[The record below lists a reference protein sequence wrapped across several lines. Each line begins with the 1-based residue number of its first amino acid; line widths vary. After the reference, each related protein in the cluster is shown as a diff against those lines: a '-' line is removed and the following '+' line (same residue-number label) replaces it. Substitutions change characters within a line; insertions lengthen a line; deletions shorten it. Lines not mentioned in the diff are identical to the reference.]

1 MESIKNWIKKHP
13 NITAWTVLALG
24 MVAILVWEARDVGL
38 AANQWFWL
46 IVVTTLVAG
55 ACIWI
60 ISWGD
65 DEEEEEAQLAQ
76 IIKGE
81 NVASEVEAE

>member
-1 MESIKNWIKKHP
+1 MEAIKNWVQTHP
-13 NITAWTVLALG
+13 NLTAWIVLAIG

-38 AANQWFWL
+38 ETMQWFWL
-46 IVVTTLVAG
+46 VVVTVLVAG

-65 DEEEEEAQLAQ
+65 DEED
-76 IIKGE
+76 GE
-81 NVASEVEAE
+81 QESA

>member
-1 MESIKNWIKKHP
+1 MNSIKNWIKKHP
-13 NITAWTVLALG
+13 NLTAWLVLAIG

-38 AANQWFWL
+38 ETMQWFWL
-46 IVVTTLVAG
+46 VVVTILVAG

-65 DEEEEEAQLAQ
+65 DDEESEEGSPQQ
-76 IIKGE
+76 Q
-81 NVASEVEAE
+81 

>member
-1 MESIKNWIKKHP
+1 MDSIKNWIKSHP
-13 NITAWTVLALG
+13 NLTAWFALAIG

-38 AANQWFWL
+38 EGMQWFWL
-46 IVVTTLVAG
+46 ILVTILVAG

-65 DEEEEEAQLAQ
+65 DEEESEGEESSA
-76 IIKGE
+76 
-81 NVASEVEAE
+81 